1 MSAVAEWDGHVDDVD
16 EDDDVLEE
24 PETFYDSAD
33 EFVREFLIVTYRRE
47 VSPKGDYRWDSRWWM
62 HPEAVA
68 RLDALWRTWEHF
80 RNDGATGM
88 SVWWRDH
95 ADHHM
100 GVLLS
105 SAGPFAKTSGTT
117 EPGDPLPYT
126 APPPGLFVDVR
137 TIGD

>member
-1 MSAVAEWDGHVDDVD
+1 MSDVAEWDDVE
-16 EDDDVLEE
+16 EDDAPEQ
-24 PETFYDSAD
+24 PETFYGSAD

-47 VSPKGDYRWDSRWWM
+47 VSPKGEFRWDPQWWM

-68 RLDALWRTWEHF
+68 RLDSLWRTWEHF
-80 RNDGATGM
+80 RGDGATGM

-105 SAGPFAKTSGTT
+105 SWGPFGRSSGTT
-117 EPGDPLPYT
+117 DPGEPLPYEN
-126 APPPGLFVDVR
+126 PPQGLFPDVR
-137 TIGD
+137 AIDG

>member
-1 MSAVAEWDGHVDDVD
+1 MSAVAEWNGHVDDVD
-16 EDDDVLEE
+16 EDVLEE
-24 PETFYDSAD
+24 PETFYGSAD

-117 EPGDPLPYT
+117 DPGDPLPYT

>member
-1 MSAVAEWDGHVDDVD
+1 MSDVAEWDDVDDVD
-16 EDDDVLEE
+16 EDDALAQ
-24 PETFYDSAD
+24 PETFYGSAD

-47 VSPKGDYRWDSRWWM
+47 VSPKGEFRWDPQWWM

-80 RNDGATGM
+80 RGDGATGM

-105 SAGPFAKTSGTT
+105 PLGPFAKSSGTT
-117 EPGDPLPYT
+117 DPGDALPYT
-126 APPPGLFVDVR
+126 APPPGLFFDVR
-137 TIGD
+137 TLAD

>member
-1 MSAVAEWDGHVDDVD
+1 MSDVAEWDDVDVD
-16 EDDDVLEE
+16 EDDALEQ
-24 PETFYDSAD
+24 PETFYGSAD
-33 EFVREFLIVTYRRE
+33 DFVREFLIVTDRRE
-47 VSPKGDYRWDSRWWM
+47 VSPKGEFRWDPQWWM

-105 SAGPFAKTSGTT
+105 PVGPFAKLSGTT
-117 EPGDPLPYT
+117 NPGDALPYT
-126 APPPGLFVDVR
+126 APPLGLFPDVR
-137 TIGD
+137 LMGS

>member
-1 MSAVAEWDGHVDDVD
+1 MTDSAEWGG
-16 EDDDVLEE
+16 DDDEQGELFQE
-24 PETFYDSAD
+24 PETFYGSLD
-33 EFVREFLIVTYRRE
+33 EFVREFLILQYRRE
-47 VSPKGDYRWDSRWWM
+47 VSPKGDFRWDPRWWM

-68 RLDALWRTWEHF
+68 RLDALWRAWEHF

-105 SAGPFAKTSGTT
+105 AAGPFGKTSGTT
-117 EPGDPLPYT
+117 DPGDALPYT
-126 APPPGLFVDVR
+126 PPPPSLFTDVR
-137 TIGD
+137 SLPS